1 MIIIN
6 IIEAKETH
14 IPAIV
19 ELWTEMIDY
28 HTQLDQFFKRREDAH
43 LNYESFIKEL
53 LNSSEATIFVAQEDD
68 KILGFVLVKIDLYP
82 PVYLYEKYGAIYDLV
97 VKSTYRRRGIGT
109 RLLDRSIEWV
119 YSQGLDR
126 IELNVAS
133 KNEKANS
140 FYFKNGFQDYKR
152 VLYLERKKFK
162 RI

>member
-6 IIEAKETH
+6 IIEANETH

-19 ELWTEMIDY
+19 ELWIEMIDY

-53 LNSSEATIFVAQEDD
+53 FNSNEAKILIALEDD
-68 KILGFVLVKIDLYP
+68 KILGYILAKVDEYP
-82 PVYLYEKYGAIYDLV
+82 PVYLYEKYGVIYDLV

-109 RLLDRSIEWV
+109 KLLNRSIDWF

-126 IELNVAS
+126 IELILAS

-140 FYFKNGFQDYKR
+140 FYVKNGFQDCKR